1 MEESMKNFEA
11 EINNSFRSINEGDVI
26 TGTIIDVNE
35 EELVIDLAYFTQ
47 GIIKAADLSEDPSF
61 SILDMRIGDE
71 ITATVVSVDDGHG
84 NIRLSRVE
92 TDKAFSWDV
101 LKGYKN
107 EESVHSVKVV
117 DTVAAGAIAYLEG
130 IRGFIPASQLSSEYV
145 EDTSE
150 YKGKTLSVKVTEV
163 NADKEK
169 LILSAKA
176 VIREQEKEAYNHK
189 VAMIVPGTVVEGKV
203 ESLQQY
209 GAFVNIGDGMS
220 GLVHISQICDKR
232 IKHPKEVLK
241 EGQTVMV
248 KVLNTNDGKISLS
261 IKACEEN
268 AVADEE
274 EEQDISKYTDSES
287 IGTSLGS
294 LFANL
299 KL

>member
-1 MEESMKNFEA
+1 
-11 EINNSFRSINEGDVI
+11 
-26 TGTIIDVNE
+26 
-35 EELVIDLAYFTQ
+35 
-47 GIIKAADLSEDPSF
+47 
-61 SILDMRIGDE
+61 
-71 ITATVVSVDDGHG
+71 
-84 NIRLSRVE
+84 
-92 TDKAFSWDV
+92 
-101 LKGYKN
+101 
-107 EESVHSVKVV
+107 
-117 DTVAAGAIAYLEG
+117 
-130 IRGFIPASQLSSEYV
+130 
-145 EDTSE
+145 
-150 YKGKTLSVKVTEV
+150 
-163 NADKEK
+163 
-169 LILSAKA
+169 
-176 VIREQEKEAYNHK
+176 
-189 VAMIVPGTVVEGKV
+189 MIVPGTVVEGKV

>member
-1 MEESMKNFEA
+1 MEETMKSFEA
-11 EINNSFRSINEGDVI
+11 EINNSFRNINEGDVI

-35 EELVIDLAYFTQ
+35 EELVIDLSYFTQ

-61 SILDMRIGDE
+61 SILDMRIGSE
-71 ITATVVSVDDGHG
+71 ITAIVKSTDDGHG
-84 NIRLSRVE
+84 NILLSRVE
-92 TDKAFSWDV
+92 ADKALSWDV
-101 LKGYKN
+101 LKGYKDD
-107 EESVHSVKVV
+107 ESVHTVKIV

-145 EDTSE
+145 EDTALF
-150 YKGKTLSVKVTEV
+150 KGKSVDVKVTDV
-163 NADKEK
+163 NVEKEK

-176 VIREQEKEAYNHK
+176 VLKEQQKEAYNHK
-189 VAMIVPGTVVEGKV
+189 VAMIVPGTVTEGTV
-203 ESLQQY
+203 ESLQNY

-241 EGQTVMV
+241 EGQKVKV

-268 AVADEE
+268 TVVDEE
-274 EEQDISKYTDSES
+274 EELDVSKYTDSES
-287 IGTSLGS
+287 VGTSLGS

-299 KL
+299 KF